1 MARPAHELPPLQILD
16 DADNVAA
23 LLSSPLRRRLLELL
37 TEPDSASGLARRLGL
52 PRQKIN
58 YHLRE
63 LEREGLVELVAT
75 RRRRGCVERLLRS
88 TARSFVLG
96 STVLGPLAA
105 DPEPL
110 QDRYSSAYLIAMAA
124 RLIADVGRLR
134 QRAARVDQR
143 LATVALEAEIG
154 FRSPA
159 DLKAFSE
166 ELAAEVARLAAKYDR
181 PRRRGSRRYRFVMGA
196 HPLVT
201 KSESEAAAEEAEHAQ
216 RLADSHEEE
225 PE

>member
-1 MARPAHELPPLQILD
+1 MSQPARELPHLHVLD

-23 LLSSPLRRRLLELL
+23 LLSPLRRRIIELL
-37 TEPDSASGLARRLGL
+37 AEPDSASGLARRLGL
-52 PRQKIN
+52 PRQKLN

-63 LEREGLVELVAT
+63 LEREGLVELMAT

-96 STVLGPLAA
+96 STVLGTLAA

-110 QDRYSSAYLIAMAA
+110 QDRFSSAYLIAVAA

-134 QRAARVDQR
+134 EHASRAGQR
-143 LATVALEAEIG
+143 LATVAVETEIG

-166 ELAAEVARLAAKYDR
+166 ELAGEIARLAAKYDR
-181 PRRRGSRRYRFVMGA
+181 GGKRGSRRYRFVMGG

-201 KSESEAAAEEAEHAQ
+201 KSELEPAADGEEHVERQAHSRQ
-216 RLADSHEEE
+216 EE